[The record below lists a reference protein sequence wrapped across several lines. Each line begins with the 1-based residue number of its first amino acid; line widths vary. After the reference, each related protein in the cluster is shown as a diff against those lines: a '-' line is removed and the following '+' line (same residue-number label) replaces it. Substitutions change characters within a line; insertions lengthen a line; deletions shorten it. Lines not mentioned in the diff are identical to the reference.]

1 MRENEIDLALAV
13 CDIAKI
19 LLRAYD
25 SHELNLYPSDIIN
38 LRYICDCLEE
48 NIKDRLD
55 NSDDV

>member
-13 CDIAKI
+13 RDIAKI

-25 SHELNLYPSDIIN
+25 GRELNLYTDDIIN
-38 LRYICDCLEE
+38 LRWICDCLEE

-55 NSDDV
+55 NFDNV